1 MATKQVVYE
10 SEAAS
15 FASQTAFSDTG
26 KIAVLVETFTLEDC
40 HNTLI
45 LHPSIGNN
53 GVKDDCTMSI
63 DVLQTFPR
71 NALQELGNG
80 EECSRGKPATHVIV
94 GNMIEETSC
103 GKRHDVVLQVLQ
115 VVKSRHFLHRVWIP
129 EDEIAETEVVAKVVA
144 KVHINLLRV
153 LVDETC
159 VTFLGKFCILS
170 LARIEDEGHVR
181 VASSDG
187 AK

>member
-53 GVKDDCTMSI
+53 GVENDGTMCI

-71 NALQELGNG
+71 NAFQEFRNG
-80 EECSRGKPATHVIV
+80 EECSRGKPTTHVIV
-94 GNMIEETSC
+94 GDMIEETSC

-115 VVKSRHFLHRVWIP
+115 VVQSRHFLHRVGVS

-159 VTFLGKFCILS
+159 VTFFSEFSILS
-170 LARIEDEGHVR
+170 FARIKDEGHVR

>member
-1 MATKQVVYE
+1 MATKQVIYE

-53 GVKDDCTMSI
+53 GVENDGTMCI

-71 NALQELGNG
+71 NAFQEFRNG
-80 EECSRGKPATHVIV
+80 EECSRGKPTTHIIV
-94 GNMIEETSC
+94 GNMVEETSC
-103 GKRHDVVLQVLQ
+103 GKCHDVVLQVLQ
-115 VVKSRHFLHRVWIP
+115 VVQSRHFLHRIRVS
-129 EDEIAETEVVAKVVA
+129 EDEIAEPEVVAKVVA
-144 KVHINLLRV
+144 KVHINLFRV

-159 VTFLGKFCILS
+159 MTFLGKFGILS
-170 LARIEDEGHVR
+170 FARIEDEGHIWIT
-181 VASSDG
+181 STNG